1 VVVIEV
7 AMLVE
12 VVVTMIRQPTQFVGN
27 VVVVANMIEDEVVLL
42 VVVEVETFR
51 FSYFSSYPQ

>member
-1 VVVIEV
+1 MVVIEV

-12 VVVTMIRQPTQFVGN
+12 AVVTMIGQPTQFVGN

-42 VVVEVETFR
+42 VVVEVEIFR

>member
-1 VVVIEV
+1 VIEV

-12 VVVTMIRQPTQFVGN
+12 VVVTMIGQPTQFVGN

-42 VVVEVETFR
+42 VVVEVEIFR

>member
-1 VVVIEV
+1 VIEV

-12 VVVTMIRQPTQFVGN
+12 VVVTMIGQPTQFVGN
-27 VVVVANMIEDEVVLL
+27 VVVVANMIEDGVVLL
-42 VVVEVETFR
+42 VVVEVEIFR

>member
-1 VVVIEV
+1 MIEV

-12 VVVTMIRQPTQFVGN
+12 VVVTMIGQPTQFVGN

-42 VVVEVETFR
+42 VVVEVEIFR

>member
-12 VVVTMIRQPTQFVGN
+12 VVVTMIGQPTQFVGN

-42 VVVEVETFR
+42 VVVEVEIFR

>member
-1 VVVIEV
+1 MIEV

-12 VVVTMIRQPTQFVGN
+12 VVVTMIGQPTQFVGN
-27 VVVVANMIEDEVVLL
+27 VVVVANMIEDGVVLL
-42 VVVEVETFR
+42 VVVEVEIFR